1 LNHNKKSTTLA
12 IAAIAATMALTA
24 ATLTIPQQALAW
36 GHHHH
41 HHHDN
46 GIKVDQQVNQ
56 LNVCSGQA
64 PDHVELVR
72 ASGALCVNQGN
83 NNADIQK

>member
-1 LNHNKKSTTLA
+1 MKSTTLA

-41 HHHDN
+41 HHHHDN
-46 GIKVDQQVNQ
+46 GIKIDQQVNQ

-64 PDHVELVR
+64 PDHIELVR
-72 ASGALCVNQGN
+72 ASGTLCVNEAN

>member
-1 LNHNKKSTTLA
+1 LNYNKKSTTLA

-41 HHHDN
+41 HHDN

-64 PDHVELVR
+64 PDHIELVR